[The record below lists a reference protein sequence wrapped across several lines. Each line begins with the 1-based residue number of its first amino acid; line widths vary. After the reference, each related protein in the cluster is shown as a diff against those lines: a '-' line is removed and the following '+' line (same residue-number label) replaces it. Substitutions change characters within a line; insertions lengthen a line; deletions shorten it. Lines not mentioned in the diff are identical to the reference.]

1 MAPLRLRYDAV
12 PFRDRYAAAEPFPHI
27 VLDGLFDDAA
37 LDAVLREFPG
47 PEGMRWRSF
56 DSPMEKKL
64 GYYHETSTIS
74 RTIRD
79 FLNDMNSFE
88 MLLWL
93 EALTGIEGLIPDPYF
108 GGGGLHQIEPGGF
121 LKVHADFNV
130 HPKLK
135 LDRRLNML
143 VYLNKEWR
151 DEYGGHLELWERDQS
166 TCRVKI
172 LPLFNRTV
180 IFSTTDTSF
189 HGHPHPLT
197 SPAGMSRKSV
207 SLYYYTAGR
216 PESERSAPHDTIFIP

>member
-1 MAPLRLRYDAV
+1 MRLHHDPRPLREQ
-12 PFRDRYAAAEPFPHI
+12 YATAEPFPHI
-27 VLDGLFDDAA
+27 VLDGLFDDDV
-37 LDAVLREFPG
+37 LDAVLREFPDRG
-47 PEGMRWRSF
+47 AMKWREF
-56 DSPMEKKL
+56 DSPTEKKL
-64 GYYHETSTIS
+64 GYYHETSSIS
-74 RTIRD
+74 KTVRD

-93 EALTGIEGLIPDPYF
+93 EAVTGIEGLIPDPYF

-143 VYLNKEWR
+143 IYLNKDWR
-151 DEYGGHLELWERDQS
+151 DEYGGHLELWDRDAKS
-166 TCRVKI
+166 CRTKI

-197 SPAGMSRKSV
+197 SPPGVTRKSV

-216 PESERSAPHDTIFIP
+216 PEVERSAPHDTLFIP